1 MSDKTKNFIALSF
14 DVEDWYHTPLVS
26 GASFSKYA
34 HLNDFLSK
42 ENDQQVSIDRITSET
57 LRIIDILEKHNIK
70 ATFFLVAD
78 VAQRYQKITD
88 ALRKTDHEIG
98 CHSLTHHTAIHTK
111 TKQDVQDRQQWK
123 NDQQQAK
130 EILEDLFQREV
141 IGYRAPGAWLA
152 NWMIP
157 VLIDLGFQYDSSVT
171 YNTVY
176 NKTNVKL
183 QNVPDQPYFINAD
196 KLNAEPPVT
205 SLMELPWSNLSLP
218 GGIRLPVGGAYFFR
232 LLGHRYF
239 SFALKRALKKGDTMF
254 YIHPYDIARGD
265 IPAEASNRPA
275 FWINKGMKTEKNFVK
290 LLESFPGKF
299 TTCKDVFRKN
309 QTVG

>member
-1 MSDKTKNFIALSF
+1 MSKSNSNLIALSF

-34 HLNDFLSK
+34 HLDDFMATALEEQK
-42 ENDQQVSIDRITSET
+42 QIDRISEET
-57 LRIIDILEKHNIK
+57 IRILEILDQHQIK

-78 VAQRYQKITD
+78 VAQRYTKITD

-98 CHSLTHHTAIHTK
+98 CHSLTHYTGIHTK
-111 TKQDVQDRQQWK
+111 TKEEIQDRSQWK
-123 NDQQQAK
+123 KDQKKARDV
-130 EILEDLFQREV
+130 LENIFQKEV

-157 VLIDLGFQYDSSVT
+157 ALIELGFQYDSSVAF
-171 YNTVY
+171 NSLY

-183 QNVPDQPYFINAD
+183 RNIPPHPYFINAE
-196 KLNAEPPVT
+196 KLNADPPVT
-205 SLMELPWSNLSLP
+205 TMMELPWSYLSLP
-218 GGIRLPVGGAYFFR
+218 GGINLPVGGAYFFR

-239 SFALKRALKKGDTMF
+239 SFAMKRALKKGDTMF
-254 YIHPYDIARGD
+254 YMHPYDIARGD

-275 FWINKGMKTEKNFVK
+275 FWVNKGLRTEMNFIR
-290 LLESFPGKF
+290 LLKAFPGKY
-299 TTCKDVFRKN
+299 TTCREVFKKN
-309 QTVG
+309 RFEQ